1 MRISAKGEYAIK
13 AVLDLALRGG
23 DGLVPI
29 QDIAARHAIPQRYLE
44 HVLLAL
50 KRAGLL
56 GSKRGASGGYHL
68 MRLPEEISVGDVLR
82 AVEGSQAPLEARRGP
97 GRRNGDETHELGEL
111 WEEIG
116 KAVSAVLA
124 QVAFGRLFGAA
135 LARRSAVRAMYPIL
149 PPRRSTRPPVSS
161 RSGAR

>member
-13 AVLDLALRGG
+13 AVLDLSLRSG

-29 QDIAARHAIPQRYLE
+29 QDIAVRQAIPQRYLE

-68 MRLPEEISVGDVLR
+68 TRPPEEISVGDVLR
-82 AVEGSQAPLEARRGP
+82 AVEGSQAPLEARRRTG
-97 GRRNGDETHELGEL
+97 GRDGGGTDGVRGRGGGS
-111 WEEIG
+111 G
-116 KAVSAVLA
+116 KGGSEAVD
-124 QVAFGRLFGAA
+124 QKGRGHA
-135 LARRSAVRAMYPIL
+135 
-149 PPRRSTRPPVSS
+149 
-161 RSGAR
+161 